1 MAEGE
6 TEGEKHR
13 LSVLQSKETAAESAR
28 GGSPGRLLWRGNCI
42 AKDLL
47 LQV

>member
-6 TEGEKHR
+6 TEKHR
-13 LSVLQSKETAAESAR
+13 LSVAEQRDSR
-28 GGSPGRLLWRGNCI
+28 ERRGGGSPAHLLWRGNCI